1 MLIGASNG
9 HVKRWLW
16 RWRGVLLAIPAAT
29 LVTIGIREL
38 GLLQGLELFAYDQVL
53 QGRPREPIDRRVAI
67 VSITDA
73 DLRRFGTTSLSDGVY
88 ATAIERLKA
97 MGPRAI
103 GLDIYR
109 DLPQNPG
116 HDRLVRV
123 FKNTP
128 YLIAIAKVQG
138 TNAADRVAPPPA
150 LAGTDRVASND
161 FVADLDGKVRRAFI
175 ATIDPTNPDQQIY
188 GLGLYLALL
197 YLDRDGIRPEEVPNE
212 PWAFRL
218 KQAVFRR
225 LHSNDGGYIR
235 TNDAGNQLL
244 LNYRGPRNSFE
255 MVSISDLVDGK
266 LPADWARD
274 RVILIG
280 NVSESGRDFFATP
293 YSGGLLDV
301 PDRMFGVEI
310 HAHFA
315 SEVIS
320 AAKDGRPLMGNWPEP
335 IEWLW
340 IGLWATVGATLAWLL
355 RLPDSRWRLVAWGVG
370 GSVGAIGLLLAACQV
385 AMIQGVWIPLVP
397 PFVSLV
403 GGAAAVAIYLAQ
415 TAGQI
420 RNTFGRYLNSEVVS
434 NLLENPEG
442 LKMGGERRKIT
453 ILTSDLRGFTATAER
468 LPPEKVIEIINLYL
482 EAMADAIVSFQGTID
497 EFMGDGILVLFGAP
511 TARPDDGKRAIACA
525 VAMQQA
531 MAGVNQRLVDLGYQP
546 LEMGIG
552 INTGE
557 VVVGNIGSYKRAKYG
572 VVGAQVNLTYRIESY
587 TIGGQILIT
596 ESALAEAGGT
606 DYVQVA
612 NTQSVQPKGVVK
624 PITIYSVGGVGM
636 PYNLQLTQHQEHYY
650 PLDPPLAFTA
660 QALEDKHVGERQWSV
675 ALVALS
681 EHGGQLHVQAAPDD
695 AGWKPLTNLKLNL
708 QDDSAPDTL
717 PPGLENR
724 EMYAKVLTADDRPDH
739 YLVQFTTRSPA
750 IAHWFQ
756 SLYDRAKSTQ
766 VVP

>member
-1 MLIGASNG
+1 
-9 HVKRWLW
+9 
-16 RWRGVLLAIPAAT
+16 VLLAIPAAT
-29 LVTIGIREL
+29 VVTIGIREL

-175 ATIDPTNPDQQIY
+175 ATIDPNNPDQQVY

-197 YLDRDGIRPEEVPNE
+197 YLNHDGIGPEEVPNE

-255 MVSISDLVDGK
+255 MASISDLVDGK

-293 YSGGLLDV
+293 
-301 PDRMFGVEI
+301 
-310 HAHFA
+310 
-315 SEVIS
+315 
-320 AAKDGRPLMGNWPEP
+320 
-335 IEWLW
+335 
-340 IGLWATVGATLAWLL
+340 
-355 RLPDSRWRLVAWGVG
+355 
-370 GSVGAIGLLLAACQV
+370 
-385 AMIQGVWIPLVP
+385 
-397 PFVSLV
+397 
-403 GGAAAVAIYLAQ
+403 
-415 TAGQI
+415 
-420 RNTFGRYLNSEVVS
+420 
-434 NLLENPEG
+434 
-442 LKMGGERRKIT
+442 
-453 ILTSDLRGFTATAER
+453 
-468 LPPEKVIEIINLYL
+468 
-482 EAMADAIVSFQGTID
+482 
-497 EFMGDGILVLFGAP
+497 
-511 TARPDDGKRAIACA
+511 
-525 VAMQQA
+525 
-531 MAGVNQRLVDLGYQP
+531 
-546 LEMGIG
+546 
-552 INTGE
+552 
-557 VVVGNIGSYKRAKYG
+557 
-572 VVGAQVNLTYRIESY
+572 
-587 TIGGQILIT
+587 
-596 ESALAEAGGT
+596 
-606 DYVQVA
+606 
-612 NTQSVQPKGVVK
+612 
-624 PITIYSVGGVGM
+624 
-636 PYNLQLTQHQEHYY
+636 
-650 PLDPPLAFTA
+650 
-660 QALEDKHVGERQWSV
+660 
-675 ALVALS
+675 
-681 EHGGQLHVQAAPDD
+681 
-695 AGWKPLTNLKLNL
+695 
-708 QDDSAPDTL
+708 
-717 PPGLENR
+717 
-724 EMYAKVLTADDRPDH
+724 
-739 YLVQFTTRSPA
+739 
-750 IAHWFQ
+750 
-756 SLYDRAKSTQ
+756 
-766 VVP
+766 